1 MANIISLINLK
12 GGVGKTTLTIFMAEF
27 LAKEYGKRV
36 LVVDLDPQTNA
47 TVSLI
52 TQDKWKELNENNL
65 TLHQLFLDK
74 IKSTNVFDIK
84 KSIFKN
90 AGNINLRKG
99 SLDLL
104 PSSIE
109 LIDIS
114 EEIAIKN
121 RDNGIIDIIKNELE
135 KVSNEY
141 DFILIDCPP
150 DLGTITTAGIYA
162 SSYYII
168 PIIADT
174 LSTYGI
180 SQIISRISKKTRE
193 LKRLDTSYDISPLGI
208 VVNKF
213 TDTISQNRIL
223 NILNARADDG
233 ELPKVFKNKIKR
245 RDKFG
250 TLAEEIDLEKTMKQ
264 KYPKEIFDSIK
275 LLIDE
280 VLGEI

>member
-27 LAKEYGKRV
+27 LAKEYGKKV

-52 TQDKWKELNENNL
+52 TQDRWKELNENNL

-74 IKSTNVFDIK
+74 IDRTNVFDIK
-84 KSIFKN
+84 KSIVEDVSNIKLKN
-90 AGNINLRKG
+90 GK
-99 SLDLL
+99 LDLL
-104 PSSIE
+104 PSSVD

-114 EEIAIKN
+114 EKIAIKN
-121 RDNGIIDIIKNELE
+121 KNNKIIDILKKELE

-150 DLGTITTAGIYA
+150 DLGTITTAGIYS

-180 SQIISRISKKTRE
+180 SQIISRISEKTRE

-213 TDTISQNRIL
+213 TDTNSQNRIL
-223 NILNARADDG
+223 DILNTRANAG
-233 ELPKVFKNKIKR
+233 ELPKVFKNKIKPK
-245 RDKFG
+245 DKFG
-250 TLAEEIDLEKTMKQ
+250 TLAEEIDLEITMKQ

>member
-52 TQDKWKELNENNL
+52 TQDTWKDLNENNL

-74 IKSTNVFDIK
+74 IDRTNVFDIK

-90 AGNINLRKG
+90 AGNIKLEKG
-99 SLDLL
+99 ILDLL

-162 SSYYII
+162 SNYYII

-180 SQIISRISKKTRE
+180 SQITTRISKKTRE

-213 TDTISQNRIL
+213 TDTISQNKIL
-223 NILNARADDG
+223 NILNARADAG
-233 ELPKVFKNKIKR
+233 ELPKIFKNKIKP

-250 TLAEEIDLEKTMKQ
+250 TLAEEIDLEITMKK

>member
-27 LAKEYGKRV
+27 LAKEYGKKV

-84 KSIFKN
+84 KSIYKN
-90 AGNINLRKG
+90 AGNIKLGKG

-223 NILNARADDG
+223 NILNTRVNAE

-250 TLAEEIDLEKTMKQ
+250 ILAEEIDLEKTMKQ